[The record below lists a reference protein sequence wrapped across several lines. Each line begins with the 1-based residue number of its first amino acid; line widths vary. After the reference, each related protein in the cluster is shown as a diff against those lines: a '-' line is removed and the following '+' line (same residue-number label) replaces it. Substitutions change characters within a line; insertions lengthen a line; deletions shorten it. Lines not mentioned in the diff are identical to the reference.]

1 MKQTKRIIM
10 TLTLLIA
17 AVFFMNSANLP
28 AGNVQAAS
36 TSSMK
41 KAYKKYLT
49 KSVSGKKYYKV
60 VNIGDRNKPAL
71 LIGTYKGFGKGTY
84 TGCNVYYYKSG
95 KVRKVGSLS
104 DGRDI
109 ALYTKK
115 GQNYINSGLSD
126 EALYLCVKDGKSYL
140 CAYYN
145 SHNWKIDPDDKY
157 EKCVIKK
164 GGKVIKNY
172 GYMDSRQYNTA
183 KNSYRYKSTVK
194 FVKNTRA
201 NRKRI

>member
-60 VNIGDRNKPAL
+60 VNVGDRNKPVL

-84 TGCNVYYYKSG
+84 TGCNERKRLGCVPG
-95 KVRKVGSLS
+95 AVPAAGAVPEERHAADAVRPVHY
-104 DGRDI
+104 RTA
-109 ALYTKK
+109 ALYSVPAVRRQHCRRT
-115 GQNYINSGLSD
+115 YRDSDRLPVSGSAGTPAYLRRSG
-126 EALYLCVKDGKSYL
+126 EMERQALDGYCTSQL
-140 CAYYN
+140 AAA
-145 SHNWKIDPDDKY
+145 P
-157 EKCVIKK
+157 
-164 GGKVIKNY
+164 
-172 GYMDSRQYNTA
+172 
-183 KNSYRYKSTVK
+183 
-194 FVKNTRA
+194 
-201 NRKRI
+201 

>member
-1 MKQTKRIIM
+1 
-10 TLTLLIA
+10 
-17 AVFFMNSANLP
+17 
-28 AGNVQAAS
+28 
-36 TSSMK
+36 MK

-60 VNIGDRNKPAL
+60 VNIGDRNKPVL

-115 GQNYINSGLSD
+115 GQNYINNGLSD

-145 SHNWKIDPDDKY
+145 SHNWKIDPD
-157 EKCVIKK
+157 KK
-164 GGKVIKNY
+164 VHTHGSGKKQNRMPKMAKQLY
-172 GYMDSRQYNTA
+172 FKGTYNLH
-183 KNSYRYKSTVK
+183 
-194 FVKNTRA
+194 FVYD
-201 NRKRI
+201 

>member
-1 MKQTKRIIM
+1 
-10 TLTLLIA
+10 
-17 AVFFMNSANLP
+17 MNSANLP
-28 AGNVQAAS
+28 AGSVQAAS

-60 VNIGDRNKPAL
+60 VNIGDRNKPVL
-71 LIGTYKGFGKGTY
+71 LIGTYKGFGKGSY
-84 TGCNVYYYKSG
+84 TGCNVYYYKGG
-95 KVRKVGSLS
+95 KVRKVGSQS

>member
-1 MKQTKRIIM
+1 M

-28 AGNVQAAS
+28 AGHVQAAS
-36 TSSMK
+36 ASSMK

-49 KSVSGKKYYKV
+49 KSVSGKKYYKI
-60 VNIGDRNKPAL
+60 VNIGDKNKPVL
-71 LIGTYKGFGKGTY
+71 LIGTYKGFGKGSY
-84 TGCNVYYYKSG
+84 TGCNVYYYKGG
-95 KVRKVGSLS
+95 KVKKVGSLS

-140 CAYYN
+140 CAY
-145 SHNWKIDPDDKY
+145 
-157 EKCVIKK
+157 
-164 GGKVIKNY
+164 
-172 GYMDSRQYNTA
+172 
-183 KNSYRYKSTVK
+183 
-194 FVKNTRA
+194 
-201 NRKRI
+201 

>member
-1 MKQTKRIIM
+1 M
-10 TLTLLIA
+10 
-17 AVFFMNSANLP
+17 
-28 AGNVQAAS
+28 
-36 TSSMK
+36 
-41 KAYKKYLT
+41 
-49 KSVSGKKYYKV
+49 
-60 VNIGDRNKPAL
+60 
-71 LIGTYKGFGKGTY
+71 IGTYKGFGKGTY

-145 SHNWKIDPDDKY
+145 SHNWKIDRMINTKNASL
-157 EKCVIKK
+157 K

-183 KNSYRYKSTVK
+183 KTATAIKVQ
-194 FVKNTRA
+194 
-201 NRKRI
+201 

>member
-36 TSSMK
+36 ASSMK

-49 KSVSGKKYYKV
+49 KSVSGKKYYKI
-60 VNIGDRNKPAL
+60 VNIGDKNKPVL
-71 LIGTYKGFGKGTY
+71 LIGTYKGFGKGSY

-109 ALYTKK
+109 ALYK
-115 GQNYINSGLSD
+115 
-126 EALYLCVKDGKSYL
+126 ERPELY
-140 CAYYN
+140 
-145 SHNWKIDPDDKY
+145 
-157 EKCVIKK
+157 
-164 GGKVIKNY
+164 
-172 GYMDSRQYNTA
+172 
-183 KNSYRYKSTVK
+183 
-194 FVKNTRA
+194 
-201 NRKRI
+201 

>member
-60 VNIGDRNKPAL
+60 AVS
-71 LIGTYKGFGKGTY
+71 Y
-84 TGCNVYYYKSG
+84 TH
-95 KVRKVGSLS
+95 LT
-104 DGRDI
+104 
-109 ALYTKK
+109 LPTK
-115 GQNYINSGLSD
+115 L
-126 EALYLCVKDGKSYL
+126 EV
-140 CAYYN
+140 
-145 SHNWKIDPDDKY
+145 
-157 EKCVIKK
+157 
-164 GGKVIKNY
+164 
-172 GYMDSRQYNTA
+172 
-183 KNSYRYKSTVK
+183 
-194 FVKNTRA
+194 
-201 NRKRI
+201 

>member
-28 AGNVQAAS
+28 AGTVQAAS

-60 VNIGDRNKPAL
+60 VNIGDRNKPVL

-84 TGCNVYYYKSG
+84 TGCNVYYYKRG
-95 KVRKVGSLS
+95 KVRKVGST
-104 DGRDI
+104 D
-109 ALYTKK
+109 Y
-115 GQNYINSGLSD
+115 Q
-126 EALYLCVKDGKSYL
+126 
-140 CAYYN
+140 
-145 SHNWKIDPDDKY
+145 
-157 EKCVIKK
+157 
-164 GGKVIKNY
+164 
-172 GYMDSRQYNTA
+172 
-183 KNSYRYKSTVK
+183 
-194 FVKNTRA
+194 
-201 NRKRI
+201 

>member
-1 MKQTKRIIM
+1 M
-10 TLTLLIA
+10 
-17 AVFFMNSANLP
+17 
-28 AGNVQAAS
+28 
-36 TSSMK
+36 
-41 KAYKKYLT
+41 
-49 KSVSGKKYYKV
+49 
-60 VNIGDRNKPAL
+60 
-71 LIGTYKGFGKGTY
+71 IGTYKGFGKGTY

-126 EALYLCVKDGKSYL
+126 EALYFCVKDGKSYL

-172 GYMDSRQYNTA
+172 GYMDSRQYNTE

-194 FVKNTRA
+194 FVKNTSA

>member
-1 MKQTKRIIM
+1 MKRTKRIIM
-10 TLTLLIA
+10 TVTLVIA
-17 AVFFMNSANLP
+17 AVFFMSSANLP

-36 TSSMK
+36 ASSMK

-49 KSVSGKKYYKV
+49 KSVSGKKYYKI
-60 VNIGDRNKPAL
+60 VNIGDKNKPVL
-71 LIGTYKGFGKGTY
+71 LIGTYKGFGKDSY

-95 KVRKVGSLS
+95 KVKKAGSLS
-104 DGRDI
+104 SGRDI
-109 ALYTKK
+109 DLYTKK

-126 EALYLCVKDGKSYL
+126 EAFYLCIKDGKSCVYE
-140 CAYYN
+140 YYN
-145 SHNWKIDPDDKY
+145 SHSWRSYPEDKY
-157 EKCVIKK
+157 EKCVLRKD
-164 GGKVIKNY
+164 GNVIKNY

-194 FVKNTRA
+194 FVKNTKA

>member
-36 TSSMK
+36 ASSMK

-60 VNIGDRNKPAL
+60 VNIGDRNKPVL

-126 EALYLCVKDGKSYL
+126 EALYFCVKDGKSYF
-140 CAYYN
+140 A
-145 SHNWKIDPDDKY
+145 HIT
-157 EKCVIKK
+157 
-164 GGKVIKNY
+164 
-172 GYMDSRQYNTA
+172 TA
-183 KNSYRYKSTVK
+183 TIGKSTRMINT
-194 FVKNTRA
+194 KNVSLKKVEKSLKIMAIWIPDSIIQQKTA
-201 NRKRI
+201 IAIKVQ

>member
-1 MKQTKRIIM
+1 MKKTKRILM
-10 TLTLLIA
+10 TVTLLIA

-28 AGNVQAAS
+28 AANVQAAS
-36 TSSMK
+36 ASSMK

-49 KSVSGKKYYKV
+49 KSVSGKKYYKI
-60 VNIGDRNKPAL
+60 VNIGDKNNPVL
-71 LIGTYKGFGKGTY
+71 LIGTYKGFGKGSY

-145 SHNWKIDPDDKY
+145 SHNWKTDPDDKY

-164 GGKVIKNY
+164 VEKSLKIMAIWIPDSIIQQKTATAIKV
-172 GYMDSRQYNTA
+172 Q
-183 KNSYRYKSTVK
+183 
-194 FVKNTRA
+194 
-201 NRKRI
+201 

>member
-1 MKQTKRIIM
+1 MAE
-10 TLTLLIA
+10 TLRH
-17 AVFFMNSANLP
+17 
-28 AGNVQAAS
+28 
-36 TSSMK
+36 
-41 KAYKKYLT
+41 
-49 KSVSGKKYYKV
+49 
-60 VNIGDRNKPAL
+60 D
-71 LIGTYKGFGKGTY
+71 
-84 TGCNVYYYKSG
+84 
-95 KVRKVGSLS
+95 
-104 DGRDI
+104 
-109 ALYTKK
+109 TKK

-194 FVKNTRA
+194 FVKKHE
-201 NRKRI
+201 RKPKENINSAISCGAVEKAFHKM

>member
-1 MKQTKRIIM
+1 MEE
-10 TLTLLIA
+10 TLRSI
-17 AVFFMNSANLP
+17 
-28 AGNVQAAS
+28 
-36 TSSMK
+36 
-41 KAYKKYLT
+41 
-49 KSVSGKKYYKV
+49 
-60 VNIGDRNKPAL
+60 
-71 LIGTYKGFGKGTY
+71 
-84 TGCNVYYYKSG
+84 
-95 KVRKVGSLS
+95 
-104 DGRDI
+104 
-109 ALYTKK
+109 KK

-157 EKCVIKK
+157 EKCVIRK

-194 FVKNTRA
+194 FVKNTSA